1 MLWNE
6 LLRNGNISLL
16 ESQSDTQYC
25 ICRNYNPNEKEDQQY
40 DSGTYF
46 CYWGDKERKPYFLS
60 AALEN
65 FRVKTEENYIPRP
78 RLEELATQ
86 FKDALLEDDKYSALV
101 FFEDFCEM
109 TESEM
114 EWFGISDVEDG
125 EYEEYIPC
133 SENGDYSP
141 SNPWD
146 APGMSIKDFI

>member
-65 FRVKTEENYIPRP
+65 FRVKTEDNYVSRA
-78 RLEELATQ
+78 RLEELATK
-86 FKDALLEDDKYSALV
+86 FKDGLIEDDRESAMEY
-101 FFEDFCEM
+101 FEYECEM
-109 TESEM
+109 TEEEK
-114 EWFGISDVEDG
+114 EWLGITEN
-125 EYEEYIPC
+125 EE
-133 SENGDYSP
+133 E
-141 SNPWD
+141 
-146 APGMSIKDFI
+146 